1 MISLAPRWKWT
12 GQKAQRDFR
21 SSSQRRVKR
30 LKLIRVCR
38 PVAADGVRGDLLLRR
53 EKCIHIQR
61 PSAAVF
67 HLIAGLSINRCQA
80 GRKRV
85 GTSVYVSIAY
95 DGSGLIWTSFDG
107 LEHDRLVEVIRPAA
121 APTTTNGEG
130 WPRREKRKKRKK
142 ATKARGSHEREKAT
156 LLLYPRDTS
165 RGAWSRFS
173 EKEHNSRYRGNR
185 NCCY

>member
-1 MISLAPRWKWT
+1 M
-12 GQKAQRDFR
+12 
-21 SSSQRRVKR
+21 
-30 LKLIRVCR
+30 
-38 PVAADGVRGDLLLRR
+38 
-53 EKCIHIQR
+53 
-61 PSAAVF
+61 F
-67 HLIAGLSINRCQA
+67 HLIAGLSINRRQA

-142 ATKARGSHEREKAT
+142 ATKARGSHEREKSDIFCHIRGTHHVVPGPGFRKRYTSPVTVVTETVVIEIPDNKKTHTSIRKINKGQNKRVPAHQT
-156 LLLYPRDTS
+156 RVSYLIKRCLQSTHSQVTAEGNLFSKVPSITPR
-165 RGAWSRFS
+165 
-173 EKEHNSRYRGNR
+173 
-185 NCCY
+185 